1 MKTPWYQKI
10 TDIWHNKELRRK
22 ILFVLFIFAVFR
34 AMAVIPIPGVDL
46 EKLETFFAQSE
57 FMGFF
62 NLLTGGALSN
72 FSIVMLGMGPYITAV
87 IILQLGTM
95 IFPAL
100 EKLYREEGES
110 GRRRFNQYGR
120 ILTIPLAIL
129 QGYAMMA
136 LLRGQGAIEAF
147 DAPTLISALITVTAG
162 AVVLMWLGE
171 MITER
176 GIGNGVSLMIFAG
189 IIAGVPMSLAQLV
202 SDWTIEMLP
211 LLLIFIA
218 SSLLI
223 ITLVVLINEG
233 RRNIPVA
240 YTKRVRGMKMYGGTS
255 TYLPLNV
262 NPAGVLP
269 IIFALAVM
277 SFPQMLTQFWAES
290 SNHILASIAGGIGWF
305 MGNPWFYGLTYFLLI
320 IGFTYFY
327 TAITFEPNKISENLQ
342 KSGAFI
348 PGIRPGQPTSHHLN
362 HILKRCLFV
371 GALFL
376 GFIALVP
383 SVIQGITGIGAFQFM
398 IGGTSLLIVVSV
410 IMDTLRQIQAQM
422 KVRNYDTF

>member
-10 TDIWHNKELRRK
+10 VDVWKNRELRKK
-22 ILFVLFIFAVFR
+22 ILFVLLIFAVFR
-34 AMAVIPIPGVDL
+34 ALAVIPIPGVDL
-46 EKLETFFAQSE
+46 EQLQAFFAQSE

-100 EKLYREEGES
+100 ERLYRDEGET
-110 GRRRFNQYGR
+110 GRRKFNQYGR
-120 ILTIPLAIL
+120 MLTIPLAL
-129 QGYAMMA
+129 VQGYAMIAM
-136 LLRGQGAIEAF
+136 LQNQGVIEAF
-147 DAPTLISALITVTAG
+147 SPAMMASALITITAG

-189 IIAGVPMSLAQLV
+189 IVAGVPMSFAQLLA
-202 SDWTIEMLP
+202 DWTIEMLP
-211 LLLIFIA
+211 LLLIFIG
-218 SSLLI
+218 SGLLI
-223 ITLVVLINEG
+223 IALVVLMNEG
-233 RRNIPVA
+233 KRNIPIS
-240 YTKRVRGMKMYGGTS
+240 YTKRVRGLKMYGGTTS
-255 TYLPLNV
+255 YLPLNV

-277 SFPQMLTQFWAES
+277 SFPQMISQFWLNSPNA
-290 SNHILASIAGGIGWF
+290 ILAGIAGGLEWLLA
-305 MGNPWFYGLTYFLLI
+305 NPWLYGLLYFCLI
-320 IGFTYFY
+320 IAFTYFY
-327 TAITFEPNKISENLQ
+327 TAVTFEPNKISENLQ

-348 PGIRPGQPTSHHLN
+348 PGVRPGRPTSEHLN
-362 HILKRCLFV
+362 YILKRCLFV

-383 SVIQGITGIGAFQFM
+383 SVIQGLTGIAAFQFM
-398 IGGTSLLIVVSV
+398 IGGTSLLIVVAV

-422 KVRNYDTF
+422 KVRDYENF

>member
-1 MKTPWYQKI
+1 MKTPWYQKLF
-10 TDIWHNKELRRK
+10 DVWKNRELRKK
-22 ILFVLFIFAVFR
+22 ILFVLLIFAVFR
-34 AMAVIPIPGVDL
+34 ALTVVPIPGVDL
-46 EKLETFFAQSE
+46 EQLQAFFAQSE

-100 EKLYREEGES
+100 ERLYRDEGET
-110 GRRRFNQYGR
+110 GRRKFNQYGR
-120 ILTIPLAIL
+120 MLTVPLALL
-129 QGYAMMA
+129 QGYAMIA
-136 LLRGQGAIEAF
+136 LFQNQGIIEAF
-147 DAPTLISALITVTAG
+147 SPSMLIGALITVTAG
-162 AVVLMWLGE
+162 AVILMWLGE

-189 IIAGVPMSLAQLV
+189 IVAGMPMSLAQLV
-202 SDWTIEMLP
+202 ADWSIEMLP
-211 LLLIFIA
+211 TLLVFIGA
-218 SSLLI
+218 SLLI
-223 ITLVVLINEG
+223 ISLVVLVNEG
-233 RRNIPVA
+233 KRNIPVS
-240 YTKRVRGMKMYGGTS
+240 YTKRVRGMKMYGGTT

-277 SFPQMLTQFWAES
+277 SFPQMISQFWLDS
-290 SNHILASIAGGIGWF
+290 PNGILAGIAGGLDALLA
-305 MGNPWFYGLTYFLLI
+305 NPWLYSLVYFLLI
-320 IGFTYFY
+320 IAFTYFY
-327 TAITFEPNKISENLQ
+327 TAVTFEPDKISENLQ

-348 PGIRPGQPTSHHLN
+348 PGVRPGQPTSQRLN
-362 HILKRCLFV
+362 YILKRCLFV

-383 SVIQGITGIGAFQFM
+383 SIIQGLTGIDAFQFM
-398 IGGTSLLIVVSV
+398 IGGTSLLIMVAV

-422 KVRNYDTF
+422 KVRDYENF

>member
-1 MKTPWYQKI
+1 MKTPWYQKL
-10 TDIWHNKELRRK
+10 TDVWKNKDLRRK
-22 ILFVLFIFAVFR
+22 ILFVFFIFAVFR
-34 AMAVIPIPGVDL
+34 AMAVIPIPGADL
-46 EKLETFFAQSE
+46 EKLQTFFTQSE

-100 EKLYREEGES
+100 ERLYRDEGEEG
-110 GRRRFNQYGR
+110 RRKFNQYGR
-120 ILTIPLAIL
+120 LFTIPLAVI
-129 QGYAMMA
+129 QGYAMIA
-136 LLRGQGAIEAF
+136 LLKGQGVIADFTPAMTANF
-147 DAPTLISALITVTAG
+147 LITVTAG

-189 IIAGVPMSLAQLV
+189 IIAGIPMSVAQLV
-202 SDWTIEMLP
+202 ANWTIEMLP
-211 LLLIFIA
+211 FLLIFLVVSLFIIA
-218 SSLLI
+218 
-223 ITLVVLINEG
+223 LVVLINEG
-233 RRNIPVA
+233 KRNIPVS
-240 YTKRVRGMKMYGGTS
+240 YTKRVRGMKMYGGSS

-269 IIFALAVM
+269 IIFALAAM
-277 SFPQMLTQFWAES
+277 SFPQMLSQFWVES
-290 SNHILASIAGGIGWF
+290 SNVILAGIASGINWF
-305 MGNPWFYGLTYFLLI
+305 MANTWLYGAVYFLLI

-327 TAITFEPNKISENLQ
+327 TAVTFEPDKISENLQ
-342 KSGAFI
+342 KSGAFV
-348 PGIRPGQPTSHHLN
+348 PGIRPGHPTSHHLN
-362 HILKRCLFV
+362 YILKRCLFV

-383 SVIQGITGIGAFQFM
+383 SVIQGITGIQAFQFM
-398 IGGTSLLIVVSV
+398 IGGTSLLIIVSV

-422 KVRNYDTF
+422 KVRDYESF

>member
-1 MKTPWYQKI
+1 MKMRWYQKI
-10 TDIWHNKELRRK
+10 AEIWKNRELRKK
-22 ILFVLFIFAVFR
+22 ILFVLAIFVVFR

-46 EKLETFFAQSE
+46 AKLETFFAESE

-72 FSIVMLGMGPYITAV
+72 FSIVMLGIGPYITAV

-100 EKLYREEGES
+100 ERLYRDEGES
-110 GRRRFNQYGR
+110 GRRKFNQYGR
-120 ILTIPLAIL
+120 LLTVPLAVL
-129 QGYAMMA
+129 QGYAMMS
-136 LLRGQGAIEAF
+136 LLRSQGIIESF
-147 DAPTLISALITVTAG
+147 DLFTMASALITVTAG

-189 IIAGVPMSLAQLV
+189 IIAGVPMALAQLV
-202 SDWTIEMLP
+202 SSWSMEMIP
-211 LLLIFIA
+211 LLLVFVAAALLMIA
-218 SSLLI
+218 
-223 ITLVVLINEG
+223 LVVLINEG
-233 RRNIPVA
+233 RRNIPVS
-240 YTKRVRGMKMYGGTS
+240 YTKRVRGMKMFGGSS

-277 SFPQMLTQFWAES
+277 SFPQMLVQFWSNS
-290 SNHILASIAGGIGWF
+290 SRAFLVTMSNGLEWF
-305 MGNPWFYGLTYFLLI
+305 IGNPWLYGMTYFFMI

-327 TAITFEPNKISENLQ
+327 TSITFEPNKISENLQ

-362 HILKRCLFV
+362 YILKRCLFV

-383 SVIQGITGIGAFQFM
+383 SIIQGITNIGAFQFM
-398 IGGTSLLIVVSV
+398 IGGTSLLIIVSV
-410 IMDTLRQIQAQM
+410 VLDTLRQIEAQM
-422 KVRNYDTF
+422 KARNYDDF

>member
-1 MKTPWYQKI
+1 MKTPWYQKLI
-10 TDIWHNKELRRK
+10 DIWKNHELRHK

-46 EKLETFFAQSE
+46 QQLQEFFAQSE

-72 FSIVMLGMGPYITAV
+72 FSIVMLGMGPYITSV

-100 EKLYREEGES
+100 ERLYRDEGET
-110 GRRRFNQYGR
+110 GRRKFNQYGR
-120 ILTIPLAIL
+120 MLTVPLAL
-129 QGYAMMA
+129 VQGYAMMA
-136 LLRGQGAIEAF
+136 LLQNQGIIVDFTPAM
-147 DAPTLISALITVTAG
+147 TISFLATVTAG
-162 AVVLMWLGE
+162 AVILMWLGE

-189 IIAGVPMSLAQLV
+189 IIAGVPMALAQLIA
-202 SDWTIEMLP
+202 DWTMEMLP
-211 LLLIFIA
+211 LLLIFVGA
-218 SSLLI
+218 GLLI
-223 ITLVVLINEG
+223 IALVVLINEG
-233 RRNIPVA
+233 KRNIPVA
-240 YTKRVRGMKMYGGTS
+240 YTKRVRGMKMYGGSS

-269 IIFALAVM
+269 IIFALAAM
-277 SFPQMLTQFWAES
+277 SFPQMLTQFWADS
-290 SNHILASIAGGIGWF
+290 SSAILSGLAGGINWF
-305 MGNPWFYGLTYFLLI
+305 IENPWLYGATYFLLI

-327 TAITFEPNKISENLQ
+327 TSVTFEPNKISENLQ

-348 PGIRPGQPTSHHLN
+348 PGIRPGRPTSQHLN
-362 HILKRCLFV
+362 YILKRCLFV
-371 GALFL
+371 GAMFL
-376 GFIALVP
+376 GFVALVP

-410 IMDTLRQIQAQM
+410 IMDTFRQIRAQM
-422 KVRNYDTF
+422 KVRDYESF

>member
-1 MKTPWYQKI
+1 MKTPWYQKLF
-10 TDIWHNKELRRK
+10 DVWKNKELRKK
-22 ILFVLFIFAVFR
+22 ILFVLFIFAIFR
-34 AMAVIPIPGVDL
+34 ALAVIPIPGVDIEQL
-46 EKLETFFAQSE
+46 QAFFAQSE

-100 EKLYREEGES
+100 ERLYRDEGEA
-110 GRRRFNQYGR
+110 GRRKFNQYGR
-120 ILTIPLAIL
+120 MMTVPLALL
-129 QGYAMMA
+129 QGYAMIA
-136 LLRGQGAIEAF
+136 LFQSQGIIQAF
-147 DAPTLISALITVTAG
+147 SPSMLISALITVTAG
-162 AVVLMWLGE
+162 AVILMWLGE

-189 IIAGVPMSLAQLV
+189 IVAGMPMSLAQLV
-202 SDWTIEMLP
+202 ADWSIEMLP
-211 LLLIFIA
+211 TLLVFIA

-223 ITLVVLINEG
+223 IALVVLVNEG
-233 RRNIPVA
+233 KRNIPIS
-240 YTKRVRGMKMYGGTS
+240 YTKRVRGMKMYGGTT

-277 SFPQMLTQFWAES
+277 SFPQMISQFWLDS
-290 SNHILASIAGGIGWF
+290 SNGILSGIAGGLNAALA
-305 MGNPWFYGLTYFLLI
+305 NPWLYSLIYFLLI
-320 IGFTYFY
+320 VAFTYFY
-327 TAITFEPNKISENLQ
+327 TAVTFEPDKISENLQ

-348 PGIRPGQPTSHHLN
+348 PGVRPGQPTSQRLN
-362 HILKRCLFV
+362 YILKRCLFV

-383 SVIQGITGIGAFQFM
+383 SVIQGLTGIEAFQFM
-398 IGGTSLLIVVSV
+398 IGGTSLLIMVAV

-422 KVRNYDTF
+422 KVRDYENF

>member
-1 MKTPWYQKI
+1 MKTPWYQKL
-10 TDIWHNKELRRK
+10 TDVWKNKDLRRK
-22 ILFVLFIFAVFR
+22 ILFVFFIFAVFR

-46 EKLETFFAQSE
+46 EKLQTFFTQSE

-100 EKLYREEGES
+100 ERLYRDEGEEG
-110 GRRRFNQYGR
+110 RRKFNQYGR
-120 ILTIPLAIL
+120 LFTIPLAVI
-129 QGYAMMA
+129 QGYAMIA
-136 LLRGQGAIEAF
+136 LLKGQGVIADF
-147 DAPTLISALITVTAG
+147 TPTMTANFLITVTAG

-189 IIAGVPMSLAQLV
+189 IIAGIPMSVAQLV
-202 SDWTIEMLP
+202 ANWTIEMLP
-211 LLLIFIA
+211 FLLIFLAVSLFIIA
-218 SSLLI
+218 
-223 ITLVVLINEG
+223 LVVLINEG
-233 RRNIPVA
+233 KRNIPVS
-240 YTKRVRGMKMYGGTS
+240 YTKRVRGMKMYGGSS

-269 IIFALAVM
+269 IIFALAAM
-277 SFPQMLTQFWAES
+277 SFPQMLSQFWVES
-290 SNHILASIAGGIGWF
+290 SNVILSSIASGINWF
-305 MGNPWFYGLTYFLLI
+305 MANTWLYGAVYFLLI

-327 TAITFEPNKISENLQ
+327 TAVTFEPDKISENLQ
-342 KSGAFI
+342 KSGAFV

-362 HILKRCLFV
+362 YILKRCLFV

-383 SVIQGITGIGAFQFM
+383 SVIQGITGIQAFQFM
-398 IGGTSLLIVVSV
+398 IGGTSLLIIVSV

-422 KVRNYDTF
+422 KVRDYESF

>member
-1 MKTPWYQKI
+1 MKTPWYQKLF
-10 TDIWHNKELRRK
+10 DVWKNRELRKK
-22 ILFVLFIFAVFR
+22 ILFVLLIFAVFR
-34 AMAVIPIPGVDL
+34 ALTVVPIPGVDL
-46 EKLETFFAQSE
+46 EQLQAFFAQSE

-100 EKLYREEGES
+100 ERLYRDEGET
-110 GRRRFNQYGR
+110 GRRKFNQYGR
-120 ILTIPLAIL
+120 MLTVPLALL
-129 QGYAMMA
+129 QGYAMIA
-136 LLRGQGAIEAF
+136 LFQNQGIIEAF
-147 DAPTLISALITVTAG
+147 SPSMLIGALITVTAG
-162 AVVLMWLGE
+162 AVILMWLGE

-189 IIAGVPMSLAQLV
+189 IVAGMPMSLAQLV
-202 SDWTIEMLP
+202 ADWSIEMLP
-211 LLLIFIA
+211 TLLVFIGA
-218 SSLLI
+218 SLLI
-223 ITLVVLINEG
+223 IALVVLVNEG
-233 RRNIPVA
+233 KRNIPVS
-240 YTKRVRGMKMYGGTS
+240 YTKRVRGMKMYGGTT

-277 SFPQMLTQFWAES
+277 SFPQMISQFWLDS
-290 SNHILASIAGGIGWF
+290 PNGILAGIAGGLDALLA
-305 MGNPWFYGLTYFLLI
+305 NPWLYSLVYFLLI
-320 IGFTYFY
+320 IAFTYFY
-327 TAITFEPNKISENLQ
+327 TAVTFEPDKISENLQ

-348 PGIRPGQPTSHHLN
+348 PGVRPGQPTSQRLN
-362 HILKRCLFV
+362 YILKRCLFV

-383 SVIQGITGIGAFQFM
+383 SIIQGLTGIDAFQFM
-398 IGGTSLLIVVSV
+398 IGGTSLLMMVAV

-422 KVRNYDTF
+422 KVRDYENF

>member
-1 MKTPWYQKI
+1 MKTPWYQKLF
-10 TDIWHNKELRRK
+10 DVWKNKELRKK
-22 ILFVLFIFAVFR
+22 ILFVLFIFAIFR
-34 AMAVIPIPGVDL
+34 ALAVIPIPGVDL
-46 EKLETFFAQSE
+46 EQLQAFFAQSE

-100 EKLYREEGES
+100 ERLYRDEGEA
-110 GRRRFNQYGR
+110 GRRKFNQYGR
-120 ILTIPLAIL
+120 MMTVPLALL
-129 QGYAMMA
+129 QGYAMIA
-136 LLRGQGAIEAF
+136 LFQSQGIIQAF
-147 DAPTLISALITVTAG
+147 SPSMLISALITVTAG
-162 AVVLMWLGE
+162 AVILMWLGE

-189 IIAGVPMSLAQLV
+189 IVAGMPMSLAQLV
-202 SDWTIEMLP
+202 ADWSIEMLP
-211 LLLIFIA
+211 TLLVFIA

-223 ITLVVLINEG
+223 IALVVLVNEG
-233 RRNIPVA
+233 KRNIPIS
-240 YTKRVRGMKMYGGTS
+240 YTKRVRGMKMYGGTT

-277 SFPQMLTQFWAES
+277 SFPQMISQFWLDS
-290 SNHILASIAGGIGWF
+290 SNGILSGIAGGLNAALA
-305 MGNPWFYGLTYFLLI
+305 NPWLYSLIYFLLI
-320 IGFTYFY
+320 VAFTYFY
-327 TAITFEPNKISENLQ
+327 TAVTFEPDKISENLQ

-348 PGIRPGQPTSHHLN
+348 PGVRPGQPTSQRLN
-362 HILKRCLFV
+362 YILKRCLFV

-383 SVIQGITGIGAFQFM
+383 SVIQGLTGIEAFQFM
-398 IGGTSLLIVVSV
+398 IGGTSLLIMVAV

-422 KVRNYDTF
+422 KVRDYENF